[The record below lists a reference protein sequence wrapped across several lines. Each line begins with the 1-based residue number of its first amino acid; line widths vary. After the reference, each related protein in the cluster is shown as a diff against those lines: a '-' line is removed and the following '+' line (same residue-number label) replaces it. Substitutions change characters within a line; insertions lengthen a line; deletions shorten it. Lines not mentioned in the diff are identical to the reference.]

1 MRTLMKT
8 PSRLSHKL
16 ADQIRFLLITKSS
29 SPSKISST
37 ECKIKGIVIK
47 VKITPIGIPIKTNQ
61 QIIIISHNRP
71 QIPFQITNFSLI
83 CKCKIKIIYVLCN
96 HHRIEA

>member
-1 MRTLMKT
+1 MKT

-16 ADQIRFLLITKSS
+16 VDQIRFLLITKSS

-61 QIIIISHNRP
+61 PVFRRATHFIQEPLHLKIFRKISKFLY
-71 QIPFQITNFSLI
+71 IMENFSFFIL
-83 CKCKIKIIYVLCN
+83 
-96 HHRIEA
+96 